1 MKMKLL
7 IKFILTAII
16 ASCGCGA
23 HDSAETETRQTMF
36 HIDGKLKVDVGGE
49 RIDENWTREIRI
61 VVDDGQHIGIP
72 K

>member
-1 MKMKLL
+1 
-7 IKFILTAII
+7 
-16 ASCGCGA
+16 
-23 HDSAETETRQTMF
+23 
-36 HIDGKLKVDVGGE
+36 VGGE